1 MSNSTASAL
10 AVPESTRSATDRRRS
25 DAVRPDGIGDIVDA
39 GRRSA
44 YPHLA
49 SSRSTATP
57 GRLAAAASAA
67 AAALSRPSL
76 WPRRRGRWQPAPR
89 PARRHA
95 AGRMKVSALTL
106 DPNGFAVL
114 PGPEEGSPEA
124 AGTVLRLVAG
134 RAHLVS
140 TSPDGRMRAL
150 REVPVGRTLA
160 LGSGGGRWLV
170 NTGPDEAV
178 VVRVSG

>member
-1 MSNSTASAL
+1 MSNTAASAL
-10 AVPESTRSATDRRRS
+10 AVPAPTHSAVIDERPA
-25 DAVRPDGIGDIVDA
+25 AVPDGIGDIVDA

-49 SSRSTATP
+49 PPRTAPTP
-57 GRLAAAASAA
+57 GRLAAAAAAA
-67 AAALSRPSL
+67 AAALARPSL
-76 WPRRRGRWQPAPR
+76 WPRRRGHWQPAPR

-95 AGRMKVSALTL
+95 TGRMKVSTLALE
-106 DPNGFAVL
+106 PNGFAAL
-114 PGPEEGSPEA
+114 PAPAGGAPGPGS
-124 AGTVLRLVAG
+124 VLRLVAG
-134 RAHLVS
+134 SAHLVS

-150 REVPVGRTLA
+150 REVPAGRTLA

-170 NTGPDEAV
+170 NTGPEAAV